1 MGVANEVSRGK
12 RNVVEEKKAD
22 SQNTLAEKRSWIKN
36 KLKWLEKEPR
46 AAFFYFFYLGAV
58 LEKARANSIA
68 PRNEHEANP
77 LSARALGIR
86 PLNLAIAPL
95 AGVQKSE
102 EKVKLG
108 GLMPEFN
115 FNDPQEK
122 HESGA
127 PDLPEAS
134 EEIEKNSLLQSFPD
148 MEKKPEKDLDELLK
162 GFAGSTLK
170 DKPARGVSF
179 PSFSQRVMGMENIP
193 ECIINTLSEFNLRNV
208 GEFIKE
214 VGKAWTK
221 AQEDFQQAFS
231 WMDIKNKEQCI
242 WVWNTM
248 KEKGVS
254 PPLNPLNN
262 FQRWHFICATFDLW
276 QGWTN
281 DQIDELTKNQKKI
294 SPQRLDLKISS
305 CEPRKHKAVLMDEL
319 EKAWALKLFRKKE
332 KERKAELKIPAK
344 IKKKLTRLSVMH
356 GISES
361 DILVALIE
369 SEYARNHL

>member
-134 EEIEKNSLLQSFPD
+134 EEIEKIACCSHFLIW
-148 MEKKPEKDLDELLK
+148 KK
-162 GFAGSTLK
+162 
-170 DKPARGVSF
+170 
-179 PSFSQRVMGMENIP
+179 N
-193 ECIINTLSEFNLRNV
+193 
-208 GEFIKE
+208 
-214 VGKAWTK
+214 
-221 AQEDFQQAFS
+221 
-231 WMDIKNKEQCI
+231 
-242 WVWNTM
+242 
-248 KEKGVS
+248 
-254 PPLNPLNN
+254 
-262 FQRWHFICATFDLW
+262 
-276 QGWTN
+276 
-281 DQIDELTKNQKKI
+281 
-294 SPQRLDLKISS
+294 
-305 CEPRKHKAVLMDEL
+305 
-319 EKAWALKLFRKKE
+319 RKKTWMNFL
-332 KERKAELKIPAK
+332 RDL
-344 IKKKLTRLSVMH
+344 
-356 GISES
+356 
-361 DILVALIE
+361 LVLP
-369 SEYARNHL
+369 